1 MIYVQNK
8 VKNDDSRFFFANN
21 FPCLE
26 NKRVSFCHSLA
37 YFYTYN
43 TMLINFSHCNNF
55 TNQNLD
61 STQEAEIKCVI
72 FVVIISPKTFFLRC
86 S

>member
-1 MIYVQNK
+1 MIV
-8 VKNDDSRFFFANN
+8 DFFLQIIFHAWKIK
-21 FPCLE
+21 E
-26 NKRVSFCHSLA
+26 YVSFCHSLA